1 MWGINTTFS
10 NDRILEIHL
19 LKLVT
24 RKIIKKIHTKVKKFQ
39 IDKSIPRKENKAGGI
54 TQSDFKKY
62 YKAIVIK
69 MIQLKG
75 VT

>member
-1 MWGINTTFS
+1 M
-10 NDRILEIHL
+10 
-19 LKLVT
+19 
-24 RKIIKKIHTKVKKFQ
+24 KIKKFQ
-39 IDKSIPRKENKAGGI
+39 IDKSIRRNKNRAGGI

>member
-1 MWGINTTFS
+1 M
-10 NDRILEIHL
+10 
-19 LKLVT
+19 
-24 RKIIKKIHTKVKKFQ
+24 KKFQ